1 MDKRVLITGIRGFAG
16 GYLSRHL
23 TRQGYLVVGTS
34 VHDGNAV
41 DGAVDILKADLRDMS
56 QIKSVVDQVKP
67 THVVHLAAISNVTH
81 EDVREIYET
90 NIVGSRNL
98 LRALEG
104 LSVAPEAVLMTSS
117 ANVYGNSHREV
128 LSETDELNPA
138 NDYGV
143 SKVAMEYMARTFAS
157 RLNLIIAR
165 PFNYTG
171 RGQSNL
177 FLIPKIVNH
186 FKARAEFIELGNTD
200 VARDFSD
207 VRSVVVYF
215 QRLLET
221 PAVIGGTYNICSG
234 IPYSLKGILDMCA
247 EISGH
252 KLEVRIDKRL
262 QRSQEVKILAGNP
275 ARLHGVVGIVHEFPL
290 MDTLTWMLK
299 D

>member
-1 MDKRVLITGIRGFAG
+1 MDKRVLITGIGGFAG

-23 TRQGYLVVGTS
+23 AQQGYLVVGTS
-34 VHDGNAV
+34 VHDGNV
-41 DGAVDILKADLRDMS
+41 IDGAVEILKTDLRDMA

-98 LRALEG
+98 LSALAG
-104 LSVAPEAVLMTSS
+104 LSVTPEAVLMTSS

-143 SKVAMEYMARTFAS
+143 SKLAMEYMARTFAR

-186 FKARAEFIELGNTD
+186 FKTRAEFIELGNTD

-215 QRLLET
+215 QRLIET

-234 IPYSLKGILDMCA
+234 IPYSLKGILDMCV

-252 KLEVRIDKRL
+252 KLEVRIDERL

-275 ARLHGVVGIVHEFPL
+275 ARLHGAVGIVHEFPL
-290 MDTLTWMLK
+290 KDTLTWMLK